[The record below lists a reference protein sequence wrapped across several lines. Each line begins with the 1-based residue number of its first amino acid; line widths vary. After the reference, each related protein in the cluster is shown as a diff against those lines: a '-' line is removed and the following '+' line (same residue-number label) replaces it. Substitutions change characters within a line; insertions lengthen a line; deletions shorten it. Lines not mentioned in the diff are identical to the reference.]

1 MPVSPKELG
10 QPGVIVFSHFHV
22 ALKGHSHSKMEE
34 NQHLLQHF
42 RPKPKS
48 LFIRKLL
55 LALAVFIVLILI
67 EIEGLMQLCFP
78 SLTSMNCSWAQTRN
92 RAGALLYVFFFFYPI
107 LRTCKFSPECL
118 PRALFKVHGKTGVG
132 GAGGWIMA
140 GSPHSS
146 AGLTARKNHFSFA
159 NESRNG
165 QKWGEGETMVSF
177 LQRDCMERM
186 WPIPMHCVVRERAE
200 PGDELPS
207 ITP

>member
-78 SLTSMNCSWAQTRN
+78 SLTSMNCS
-92 RAGALLYVFFFFYPI
+92 
-107 LRTCKFSPECL
+107 
-118 PRALFKVHGKTGVG
+118 
-132 GAGGWIMA
+132 
-140 GSPHSS
+140 
-146 AGLTARKNHFSFA
+146 
-159 NESRNG
+159 
-165 QKWGEGETMVSF
+165 
-177 LQRDCMERM
+177 
-186 WPIPMHCVVRERAE
+186 
-200 PGDELPS
+200 
-207 ITP
+207 

>member
-1 MPVSPKELG
+1 MKASAGSCSVYCSQFNWSRGINAAL
-10 QPGVIVFSHFHV
+10 FSFTDFN
-22 ALKGHSHSKMEE
+22 E
-34 NQHLLQHF
+34 
-42 RPKPKS
+42 
-48 LFIRKLL
+48 LL
-55 LALAVFIVLILI
+55 LSTDQEQGWGSAL
-67 EIEGLMQLCFP
+67 C
-78 SLTSMNCSWAQTRN
+78 
-92 RAGALLYVFFFFYPI
+92 FFFFYPI

-186 WPIPMHCVVRERAE
+186 WPIPMHCMVRERAE